1 MKILVLNSGSSSL
14 KYQVIDMTTQDS
26 IAEGICERIGLDGS
40 IMTYKANGNKEKIL
54 HAMPSHKEAIDLVL
68 NTLQDSK
75 IGVIKSTEELD
86 AIGHRVVH
94 GGEKFDKS
102 VIVTNEV
109 LEEIKELAALAPLHN
124 PANAMGIE
132 VCRELMPNTPNV
144 AVFDTAFHQ
153 TMPQEAFMYPLPYAD
168 YSEFKVRKYG
178 FHGTSHYFVSKEAA
192 KVLNKD
198 DAKIIVC
205 HLGNGASISAVKAGR
220 CIDTSM
226 GLTPLQGLMMG
237 TRCGDI
243 DPASV
248 LYVMEKREL
257 CTKEMDKRMNK
268 ESGLLGIY
276 GKSSDFRDI
285 LEGMEAGDDRAELA
299 FNMFTYR
306 VRAYIGSYAAALG
319 GVDAICF
326 TGGIGENALP
336 VREKICEGLAYL
348 GVDFDK
354 EENSQRKDGTQELTK
369 SNSKVKVFKIQT
381 NEELV
386 IAQDTYKLVK

>member
-1 MKILVLNSGSSSL
+1 MNVLVLNSGSSSL

-40 IMTYKANGNKEKIL
+40 VMTYKANGKKEKIL
-54 HAMPSHKEAIDLVL
+54 HAMPTHKEGIDLVL
-68 NTLQDSK
+68 KTLQDSE
-75 IGVIKSTEELD
+75 IGIIKSVDEID

-94 GGEKFDKS
+94 GGENFDKS
-102 VIVTNEV
+102 VLITDKV
-109 LEEIKELAALAPLHN
+109 LDEIKDLSALAPLHN
-124 PANAMGIE
+124 PANALGIE
-132 VCRELMPNTPNV
+132 VCQQLMPGKPNV

-153 TMPQEAFMYPLPYAD
+153 TMPSEAYMYPLPYAD
-168 YSEFKVRKYG
+168 YTEFKVRKYG
-178 FHGTSHYFVSKEAA
+178 FHGTSHYFVSKECA
-192 KVLNKD
+192 KVLGKE

-205 HLGNGASISAVKAGR
+205 HLGNGASISAVKGGK

-248 LYVMEKREL
+248 LYVMQKREL
-257 CTKEMDKRMNK
+257 SAKEMDTRMNK

-285 LEGMEAGDDRAELA
+285 LEAVKEGSERAKLA
-299 FNMFTYR
+299 FEMFAYR
-306 VRAYIGSYAAALG
+306 VKSYIGAYAAALG

-336 VREKICEGLAYL
+336 VREKICADLAYL

-369 SNSKVKVFKIQT
+369 EGSKVKVFKIQT

-386 IAQDTYKLVK
+386 IAKDTYELVR

>member
-1 MKILVLNSGSSSL
+1 MKVLVLNSGSSSL

-40 IMTYKANGNKEKIL
+40 VMTYKANGNKEKML
-54 HAMPSHKEAIDLVL
+54 QAMPTHKEAIDLVL

-109 LEEIKELAALAPLHN
+109 LEEIKDLAALAPLHN
-124 PANAMGIE
+124 PANALGIE
-132 VCRELMPNTPNV
+132 VCRELMPSTPNV

-168 YSEFKVRKYG
+168 YTEFKVRKYG

-192 KVLNKD
+192 SVLGKE

-205 HLGNGASISAVKAGR
+205 HLGNGASISAVNAGK

-248 LYVMEKREL
+248 LYVMQKREL
-257 CTKEMDKRMNK
+257 STKEMDTRMNK
-268 ESGLLGIY
+268 ESGLLGIF

-306 VRAYIGSYAAALG
+306 VKSYIGSYAAALG

-336 VREKICEGLAYL
+336 VREKICEGLEYL

-354 EENSQRKDGTQELTK
+354 EENSQRKGGTQELTK
-369 SNSKVKVFKIQT
+369 AGSKVKVFKIQT

>member
-1 MKILVLNSGSSSL
+1 MKILVINSGSSSIKTQL
-14 KYQVIDMTTQDS
+14 YNTTTQENLFHCILEEVVDHT
-26 IAEGICERIGLDGS
+26 IALSQLIQKLLQSNAIQTLD
-40 IMTYKANGNKEKIL
+40 E
-54 HAMPSHKEAIDLVL
+54 V
-68 NTLQDSK
+68 
-75 IGVIKSTEELD
+75 D
-86 AIGHRVVH
+86 AFAHRVVH
-94 GGEKFDKS
+94 GGSLFSQS
-102 VIVTNEV
+102 VIINAHVMQQLDSIEH
-109 LEEIKELAALAPLHN
+109 LAPLHN
-124 PANAMGIE
+124 PHNTAAIKYFQK
-132 VCRELMPNTPNV
+132 RFPNKIQV

-153 TMPQEAFMYPLPYAD
+153 TMPQKTYMYPLPY
-168 YSEFKVRKYG
+168 EFFEQHHIRKYG
-178 FHGTSHYFVSKEAA
+178 FHGSSHAYLA
-192 KVLNKD
+192 KQTAKLLQKPIEQLNC
-198 DAKIIVC
+198 ITL
-205 HLGNGASISAVKAGR
+205 HLGNGASICAIQNGKS
-220 CIDTSM
+220 IDTSM
-226 GLTPLQGLMMG
+226 GFTPLQGLMMG

-336 VREKICEGLAYL
+336 VREKICEGLEYL

-369 SNSKVKVFKIQT
+369 SNSKVKVYKIQT

>member
-1 MKILVLNSGSSSL
+1 MKVLVLNSGSSSL

-26 IAEGICERIGLDGS
+26 VAEGICERIGLDGS
-40 IMTYKANGNKEKIL
+40 VMTYKANGSKEKML
-54 HAMPSHKEAIDLVL
+54 QAMPTHKEAIDLVL

-75 IGVIKSTEELD
+75 IGVIKSTDELD

-109 LEEIKELAALAPLHN
+109 LEEIKDLAALAPLHN
-124 PANAMGIE
+124 PANALGIE
-132 VCRELMPNTPNV
+132 VCKELMPSTPNV

-168 YSEFKVRKYG
+168 YTEFKVRKYG

-192 KVLNKD
+192 SVLGNE

-205 HLGNGASISAVKAGR
+205 HLGNGASISAVKAGK

-248 LYVMEKREL
+248 LYVMQKREL
-257 CTKEMDKRMNK
+257 STKEMDTRMNK
-268 ESGLLGIY
+268 ESGLLGIF

-306 VRAYIGSYAAALG
+306 VKSYIGSYAAALG

-336 VREKICEGLAYL
+336 VREKICEGLEYL

-354 EENSQRKDGTQELTK
+354 EENSQRKGGTQELTK
-369 SNSKVKVFKIQT
+369 AGSKVKVFKIQT